1 MDYDRL
7 QLITSN
13 ALHAR
18 NSQSPSKFIQQTRL
32 KFCQGSKGFLR
43 NLAPSRQDVSSTTE
57 WKPSAQPGSPACRP
71 SDCAGRILSKS
82 SNHSIIYVHVNIF
95 WGVLGSWKLS
105 AWIIAKCSLAQLDG
119 CMSVC
124 GVLMHSGIFYLHAY
138 LSIRL
143 YVWLVCMTVRCSHEL
158 TKIFGW
164 WMYACVCV
172 GKDQK
177 TISIHN

>member
-1 MDYDRL
+1 MPL
-7 QLITSN
+7 MQETVNPLAELT
-13 ALHAR
+13 
-18 NSQSPSKFIQQTRL
+18 QQTCL

-82 SNHSIIYVHVNIF
+82 SNQPMISVQVNIF

-105 AWIIAKCSLAQLDG
+105 VLILAKCSLAQLDG

-124 GVLMHSGIFYLHAY
+124 GFLMHSGMFTCT
-138 LSIRL
+138 RVCL
-143 YVWLVCMTVRCSHEL
+143 YVCMCGRYVWPSGVH
-158 TKIFGW
+158 
-164 WMYACVCV
+164 
-172 GKDQK
+172 
-177 TISIHN
+177 IS